1 MHGLKEPKYSLKTK
15 NQKFEIEFDSLKGLK
30 NPKSLMLKNHCS
42 DLGISHILRSRPI
55 GGEGFIKILW

>member
-42 DLGISHILRSRPI
+42 AL
-55 GGEGFIKILW
+55 E